1 MYSLDTIHDTEA
13 VSVVAVH
20 VSAVIVQ
27 RYSCNTKLYFRRQN
41 TCHGSTE
48 KWCLLKYVALS
59 LSSRCRIV

>member
-48 KWCLLKYVALS
+48 KWCLL
-59 LSSRCRIV
+59 